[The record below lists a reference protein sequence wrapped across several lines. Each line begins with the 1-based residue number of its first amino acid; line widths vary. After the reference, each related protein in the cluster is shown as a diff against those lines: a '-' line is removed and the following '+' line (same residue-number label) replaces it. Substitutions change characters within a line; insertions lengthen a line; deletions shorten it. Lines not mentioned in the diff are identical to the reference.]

1 MVNEYINLLT
11 EDILTT
17 MDYLYYNYR
26 KVRSEKVTQKES
38 EVIAIEYQHNFIL
51 LILPIENLQKLA
63 KEVGTSYID
72 KQLLEKGLIL

>member
-38 EVIAIEYQHNFIL
+38 EVM
-51 LILPIENLQKLA
+51 PIE
-63 KEVGTSYID
+63 
-72 KQLLEKGLIL
+72 